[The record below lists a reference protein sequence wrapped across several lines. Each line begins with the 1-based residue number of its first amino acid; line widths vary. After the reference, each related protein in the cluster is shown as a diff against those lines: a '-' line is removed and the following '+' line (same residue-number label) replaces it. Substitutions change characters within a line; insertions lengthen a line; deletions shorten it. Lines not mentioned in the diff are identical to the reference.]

1 MKYLFFSNW
10 IFAWYLYMFN
20 IITIYINRFFWR
32 LKITFFDIFFS
43 KVQHFFNM
51 IYLFLKLNENL
62 FFVKI
67 YVTVLS
73 IIYLLKGFCSYL
85 GYISQFF
92 FHNML
97 FLFLYYYL
105 SDINFVNIFL
115 LSLYFFSE
123 YSFLADCLL

>member
-1 MKYLFFSNW
+1 MKYLFFSNS